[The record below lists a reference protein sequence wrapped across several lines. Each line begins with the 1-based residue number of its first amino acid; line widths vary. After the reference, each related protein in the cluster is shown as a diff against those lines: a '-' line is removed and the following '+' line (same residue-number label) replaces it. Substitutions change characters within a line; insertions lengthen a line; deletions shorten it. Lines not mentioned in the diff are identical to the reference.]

1 MTLRLIHRVI
11 AAGLLLMPW
20 VSSAGADCS
29 AIGSNIQS
37 GDDRFFTSSLSG
49 RLAYL
54 KDGPD
59 SKVYY
64 VLDDCNQIFI
74 DGPRATLN
82 FTINNVFVP
91 KGADGNASYAA
102 IQVAKVQAVRQGD
115 VSVTLERTDGWIRDG
130 EKQLGFGPVA
140 MRRMAPD
147 RFFEIHR
154 ADKFDDSMLKYK
166 NWWWH
171 ATPVDGTSSSFDNPD
186 KWNWNAA
193 VFGSQSDRIL
203 LSNRLYRFSF
213 AAKGANSGIPFNVQ
227 VNRTETV
234 YIRYFAPIWA
244 DEPQMYTINIK

>member
-1 MTLRLIHRVI
+1 MTLRPSHLTV
-11 AAGLLLMPW
+11 AAALFLLPW
-20 VSSAGADCS
+20 VSSARAECA
-29 AIGSNIQS
+29 AIGSNIQN
-37 GDDRFFTSSLSG
+37 GDDRFFTPALSG

-59 SKVYY
+59 SKTYY
-64 VLDDCNQIFI
+64 VLDDCNEIYI

-102 IQVAKVQAVRQGD
+102 VQGAKVQAVTQGD
-115 VSVTLERTDGWIRDG
+115 VSVTLERTDGWVRGG

-140 MRRMAPD
+140 IKKMTPD

-154 ADKFDDSMLKYK
+154 GDKFDDSMLRFKT
-166 NWWWH
+166 WWWH
-171 ATPVDGTSSSFDNPD
+171 ATPVDGTSSSFDNPE
-186 KWNWNAA
+186 KWNWNAT
-193 VFGSQSDRIL
+193 VFGDQSDRVL

-213 AAKGANSGIPFNVQ
+213 AAKGANGGIPFYVQ

-244 DEPQMYTINIK
+244 DDPQTYAIRIR